1 MKTMTFVLVTLMAA
15 LASVGFNCINDSFQV
30 AVNLPLVQEY
40 PVIPGPAGPYSGS
53 AVVKLKDIIDQ
64 SYLDKMKNVRA
75 YDIRVSTTGQY
86 GGNVSGAVTIDG
98 TTILTF
104 SGAWNQFNTPQ
115 SVLGTSTL
123 VSSQPLGVQALLNKL
138 NAFKTDQNV
147 TVTLAG
153 NGSITGTTVPSGLV
167 LRIEIL
173 SQVDAEI
180 SS

>member
-30 AVNLPLVQEY
+30 AVNLPIVQEY
-40 PVIPGPAGPYSGS
+40 PINPGPAGAYGGS

-64 SYLDKMKNVRA
+64 SYLDHMKNVRS
-75 YDIRVSTTGQY
+75 YDIRVSTIGQY
-86 GGNVSGAVTIDG
+86 SGNVSGSVTIDG
-98 TTILTF
+98 NTLLTY

-115 SVLGTSTL
+115 SVLGTSGL
-123 VSSQPLGVQALLNKL
+123 VSSNSVGVQALLTKL
-138 NAFKTDQNV
+138 NQFTTNQNV
-147 TVTLAG
+147 TVAVTGAG
-153 NGSITGTTVPSGLV
+153 TIAGTTVPAGLV